1 MRRRRLLTATA
12 AALTAGLAGCSSLG
26 LGGGDGG
33 DGTTPG
39 TTEQTTQTTQDAS
52 DGTTTSRDG
61 DGGTQTT
68 SSLPPEAALLP
79 EAATFGDRWSQLD
92 VASRSG
98 GVVGNYERTGEEE
111 EWQMAFLL
119 REFDSEDGAASNL
132 EDERERLESYAGVT
146 ITEADAGD
154 GAFGVSRTRPTAV
167 LWFQSWTIVSSIEV
181 ETDYRF
187 KGGGPEIAVG
197 DLVPFAEAAIG
208 SWE

>member
-26 LGGGDGG
+26 FGGGDGG

-39 TTEQTTQTTQDAS
+39 TTEGTTQTTRDTT
-52 DGTTTSRDG
+52 DGTTTTAGG
-61 DGGTQTT
+61 DGTRTT

-79 EAATFGDRWSQLD
+79 EPSAFGDRWSRTG
-92 VASRSG
+92 VAERSG

-132 EDERERLESYAGVT
+132 QEERERLESYAGVT
-146 ITEADAGD
+146 ITEADVGD
-154 GAFGVSRTRPTAV
+154 GAFGVSRTGPTAV
-167 LWFQSWTIVSSIEV
+167 LWFQHGTIVSSIEV
-181 ETDYRF
+181 ETDYNFR
-187 KGGGPEIAVG
+187 GGGPEIGVG
-197 DLVPFAEAAIG
+197 DLVPFAEAAIQG
-208 SWE
+208 WE